1 MAEKQ
6 PAKIAKNIFIG
17 GRIFPIRC
25 ILG

>member
-17 GRIFPIRC
+17 GRIFPIQC